1 MFTYLQIRVCS
12 ELEHDKIRL
21 KVSEANKAAKSV
33 HIRHTVWLL
42 CRKTKVFVDQKTVTW
57 IN

>member
-21 KVSEANKAAKSV
+21 KVSEANKAAKSG
-33 HIRHTVWLL
+33 
-42 CRKTKVFVDQKTVTW
+42 FYVDQKMDKLNHVCFA
-57 IN
+57 